1 MDVTEDLTARQR
13 EVLAALERLIADHGY
28 PPTLRELGAEVGLSS
43 ASSVWAHVH
52 VLEEAELIERHP
64 GRPRTT
70 RPVRRDVT

>member
-13 EVLAALERLIADHGY
+13 EVLAALERLTADRGY

-52 VLEEAELIERHP
+52 VLEEAELIARQP

-70 RPVRRDVT
+70 RSVRASGT